1 MPKIR
6 FLDPSSY
13 IIFTSISLGK
23 KLDVH
28 RCCPAIPSPSPSDA
42 SPVAQGSSCALC
54 SWLLCASTT
63 CKVAANVAL
72 GRLLPLPS
80 WGLLGPVG
88 DGDMDLKILLPVT
101 FSAILYSRLNHFQ
114 CDQHLI
120 KNYCSRIYPLRLF
133 FVECTFLCTLQGYFH
148 CEPLSISL
156 SISQVK
162 GLHPEDMAPTERA
175 PACLVN
181 AYSKHHAIDTTARIG
196 KLCDGTGKR
205 QCHA

>member
-1 MPKIR
+1 MLSCYLIPIPIR
-6 FLDPSSY
+6 CLPRRAGLLLRSLQLAPLRLDH
-13 IIFTSISLGK
+13 L
-23 KLDVH
+23 
-28 RCCPAIPSPSPSDA
+28 
-42 SPVAQGSSCALC
+42 QGGRQRGPWS
-54 SWLLCASTT
+54 
-63 CKVAANVAL
+63 VAAVAE
-72 GRLLPLPS
+72 LPS

-114 CDQHLI
+114 CDKHLI

-181 AYSKHHAIDTTARIG
+181 ACSKHHAIDTTARIG